1 MVEFGSFGEFE
12 LRLGYSAFD
21 GFGRIGAPLDEPLA
35 QSFDGGRHDEDRA
48 GPIAEDTFE
57 VEPSD
62 HVHVEN
68 DYVAFL
74 PDPLHLAAQGPVAG
88 PAVNFLP
95 FDEFIFLHGLAEL
108 LGGRGRNSP
117 RRSVPFRAVPGWWL
131 KRKIPTGGIAGAGSR
146 TIVVLP
152 EPLGAENITNLPIVC
167 RRL

>member
-1 MVEFGSFGEFE
+1 MSSNSALATLHSMVSGE
-12 LRLGYSAFD
+12 S
-21 GFGRIGAPLDEPLA
+21 EPLA

-57 VEPSD
+57 VESSD

-108 LGGRGRNSP
+108 LGGEEEIVHA
-117 RRSVPFRAVPGWWL
+117 VPFLSARCPA
-131 KRKIPTGGIAGAGSR
+131 GG
-146 TIVVLP
+146 
-152 EPLGAENITNLPIVC
+152 
-167 RRL
+167 

>member
-57 VEPSD
+57 VESSD

-108 LGGRGRNSP
+108 LGGEEEIVHA
-117 RRSVPFRAVPGWWL
+117 VPFLSARCPA
-131 KRKIPTGGIAGAGSR
+131 GG
-146 TIVVLP
+146 
-152 EPLGAENITNLPIVC
+152 
-167 RRL
+167 